1 MYAKKFGGLG
11 ITNSKLMNVALLTK
25 WWWHLA
31 HNESGLWADL
41 LQAKYFADRNLFM
54 AKSFGSVFWNGIQE
68 VKPAFSVGDR
78 FSVNNDMSTWF

>member
-11 ITNSKLMNVALLTK
+11 ITNSKLMNVSLLTK

-31 HNESGLWADL
+31 HNESRLWADL
-41 LQAKYFADRNLFM
+41 LQAKYFTDGNLFM
-54 AKSFGSVFWNGIQE
+54 AKSSGSVFWNGIQE
-68 VKPAFSVGDR
+68 VRPAFSVGAR